1 MQKSWMTIFLYGVFT
16 LSQVLS
22 PLVPIA
28 LVVGQTMSSNRLT
41 GMGVFCVN
49 PKRIAISGKVRV
61 YCFDKT
67 GTLTKEGLDFIGLR
81 ELEGKLF
88 KRGLTSPSE
97 AGPRMQHGLATCH
110 AVTQMGD
117 TLVGNEVEV
126 NMFAATQWTLEEGG
140 SHPVVTSPD
149 HKEAL
154 TIVKRFEFDHK
165 RMTMSVL
172 VRDGGGN
179 VTIFC
184 KGSAENVGSR
194 CLPASIPEG
203 YTEQSKKHALEGCY
217 VISLGHRELGPMDD
231 DAITRMDRDSAE
243 QGLTWLGL
251 ILFRNELKPDTAQAI
266 AKLKAGNVRCTMIT
280 GDNAQCGCYIA
291 RASGL
296 VADDSCV
303 LLADTTADGQVQWL
317 EMVTTGAPLGPFTTE
332 EVLAGHGA
340 AELACT
346 GTAFEALVASEQ
358 MQPLVTRMRIFSR
371 MSPDGKV
378 LAVELLIAKG
388 LNV

>member
-1 MQKSWMTIFLYGVFT
+1 MTGPTYTCTAWGDPHYTTFGGLVHHLYDKGLYEHARFTIAPCGCEVVIQTFLASLGDA
-16 LSQVLS
+16 S
-22 PLVPIA
+22 
-28 LVVGQTMSSNRLT
+28 
-41 GMGVFCVN
+41 
-49 PKRIAISGKVRV
+49 AITATAVRV
-61 YCFDKT
+61 
-67 GTLTKEGLDFIGLR
+67 
-81 ELEGKLF
+81 
-88 KRGLTSPSE
+88 
-97 AGPRMQHGLATCH
+97 
-110 AVTQMGD
+110 GD
-117 TLVGNEVEV
+117 T
-126 NMFAATQWTLEEGG
+126 T
-140 SHPVVTSPD
+140 
-149 HKEAL
+149 
-154 TIVKRFEFDHK
+154 FEI
-165 RMTMSVL
+165 T
-172 VRDGGGN
+172 GGGN